1 MARVLSV
8 HEKGALARPSMP
20 CRAKPRLRPVTFT
33 KCSMP
38 AADSLT
44 ATGAVV
50 LGRPTATARRLVNAS
65 LSDNTRRAYAGA
77 LGQIDAWLD
86 GRRSTAAAWPPTS
99 PSSTTPAVNLRIGAA
114 TSFPK
119 RQFALSDPPGTA
131 ARPCVREP
139 PRKVCVR
146 GAKGVRPESLLRHES
161 GRQGAGGERWAPC
174 GSRPIL
180 GAPRQHTT
188 PSWAV
193 LGGMRANAS
202 RVAVD
207 RCLLRRSRSR
217 RVWLT

>member
-1 MARVLSV
+1 MARHRKPARLNAAQRAPQAIIEWPVLGSYGFALERHLSRGGLLESLPIITIMVKDLGVARVLSV

-86 GRRSTAAAWPPTS
+86 GRRLDDAALAAYLAELHDAGCKPPDRCRYVLPEETIC
-99 PSSTTPAVNLRIGAA
+99 PERPPRHGGAA
-114 TSFPK
+114 MC
-119 RQFALSDPPGTA
+119 A
-131 ARPCVREP
+131 
-139 PRKVCVR
+139 
-146 GAKGVRPESLLRHES
+146 
-161 GRQGAGGERWAPC
+161 
-174 GSRPIL
+174 
-180 GAPRQHTT
+180 
-188 PSWAV
+188 
-193 LGGMRANAS
+193 
-202 RVAVD
+202 
-207 RCLLRRSRSR
+207 
-217 RVWLT
+217 